1 MRILAPLVAAL
12 GAAFAVSSAQAGVLI
27 IDDFSKPVPGVQ
39 IWDRDGI
46 VGNSSGGTA
55 DTQTL
60 TSATGL
66 FSSRTLTHQLL
77 TSGLITADANITG
90 IKSSAGVGALP
101 NYEANRLNMDN
112 GSTADS
118 QVVVT
123 WMLNSIN
130 TFGGA
135 STLSLDVIGV
145 DVGGGATVVSAF
157 LDGVLLGSTNAT
169 AAGTTLNWSLNA
181 TQASGLLT
189 AGKQLKLTFDG
200 GDAWDFSGDN
210 LRMTVPEPA
219 TLALVGLALLGA
231 GVVSRRRKG

>member
-1 MRILAPLVAAL
+1 MRNLAPFVAAL

-27 IDDFSKPVPGVQ
+27 IDDFSKPVPGQ
-39 IWDRDGI
+39 IVWDRDGN
-46 VGNSSGGTA
+46 VGNNSGGTA

-112 GSTADS
+112 GSGVDS

-130 TFGGA
+130 TFGLA
-135 STLSLDVIGV
+135 STLSLDTHAV
-145 DVGGGATVVSAF
+145 DAGGTTVSAY
-157 LDGVLLGSTNAT
+157 LGTDLLGTSTAT
-169 AAGTTLNWSLNA
+169 AAGSTLNWSLTA
-181 TQASGLLT
+181 TQASSLLT
-189 AGKQLKLTFDG
+189 GGKQLKLTFDG
-200 GDAWDFSGDN
+200 GNNWDFSGDD